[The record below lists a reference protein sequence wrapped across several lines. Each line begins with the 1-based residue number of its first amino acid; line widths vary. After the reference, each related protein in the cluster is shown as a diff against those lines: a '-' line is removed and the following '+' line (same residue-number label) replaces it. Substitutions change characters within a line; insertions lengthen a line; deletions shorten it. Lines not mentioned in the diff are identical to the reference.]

1 MVKRIFPCSIR
12 ARLTMVATLVAAV
25 VFAATVGL
33 TLSTLPG
40 NLRGAVQNRVELAV
54 RRVANDART
63 KELRSLLPTPARV
76 PLLQVVSSEGIV
88 LASSHNLRGQPPI
101 ANLQLPQPETIYATE
116 IELTGDSESV
126 EHGSKY
132 LVMAMQSRTSYGL
145 ITVYGASSLSDVNRA
160 LGWLYALIFL
170 GTPLMLLGVAGI
182 TWAAVGHTLRPVE
195 RIRAELAEITGHDL
209 SRRVPVPG
217 AGDEISNLA
226 VTTNDT
232 LDRLERSAETQR
244 RFVADASHELRS
256 PITALRTQLEVASAY
271 PDDTDWASTGAR
283 ALKSADRLTDIIEEL
298 LMLAR
303 LDAGAVIEW
312 HVVDA
317 CQLAEEQGRRRA
329 GGDISVV
336 THVMGTAPV
345 MGSRIQLDR
354 LLTNLLDNATRHAT
368 TRIDLQV
375 AVNHRDRTVDITIT
389 DDGAGIA
396 ADEREHVFERFTRLA
411 EGRARDKEGSGLGL
425 ALSREIAQ
433 AHRGTLTITDHYP
446 GAQFVTRLPL
456 YLDGDSPV

>member
-1 MVKRIFPCSIR
+1 MVKRIFPYSIR
-12 ARLTMVATLVAAV
+12 ARLTMIATLVAAV

-40 NLRGAVQNRVELAV
+40 NLRSGVQNRVELAV

-76 PLLQVVSSEGIV
+76 PLLQVVSSEGTV

-101 ANLQLPQPETIYATE
+101 ANLRLPQPETIYATE
-116 IELTGDSESV
+116 IELTGNSESV
-126 EHGSKY
+126 EHGVKY
-132 LVMAMQSRTSYGL
+132 LVMAMQSQTSYGL

-182 TWAAVGHTLRPVE
+182 TWAVVGHTLRPVE
-195 RIRAELAEITGHDL
+195 RHPGRA
-209 SRRVPVPG
+209 SRDHRARPEPPG
-217 AGDEISNLA
+217 PCRNAGDKISNLA
-226 VTTNDT
+226 MTTNDT

-303 LDAGAVIEW
+303 LDAGAVIDW

-329 GGDISVV
+329 GGDISVC
-336 THVMGTAPV
+336 HPCDGQGP
-345 MGSRIQLDR
+345 
-354 LLTNLLDNATRHAT
+354 RHG
-368 TRIDLQV
+368 LP
-375 AVNHRDRTVDITIT
+375 HP
-389 DDGAGIA
+389 AGPA
-396 ADEREHVFERFTRLA
+396 ADQSARQRHQARRQQDRPPGGGQPRRPDRRHHRTSAGTWSSARPVT
-411 EGRARDKEGSGLGL
+411 GRS
-425 ALSREIAQ
+425 S
-433 AHRGTLTITDHYP
+433 
-446 GAQFVTRLPL
+446 LPT
-456 YLDGDSPV
+456 GR